1 MEKPKTEYEIIKEK
15 KVINIKKRVRKIN
28 LFFLK
33 NIINPIKEQING
45 ALLPERKSSAIHKEI
60 NIQLRITLYFIDF
73 LDRRKSSHKTKIKIG

>member
-45 ALLPERKSSAIHKEI
+45 ALLPERKSNEIHI
-60 NIQLRITLYFIDF
+60 VMNIQLTITLYFIDF
-73 LDRRKSSHKTKIKIG
+73 LDSKKSSHKTEIKIG